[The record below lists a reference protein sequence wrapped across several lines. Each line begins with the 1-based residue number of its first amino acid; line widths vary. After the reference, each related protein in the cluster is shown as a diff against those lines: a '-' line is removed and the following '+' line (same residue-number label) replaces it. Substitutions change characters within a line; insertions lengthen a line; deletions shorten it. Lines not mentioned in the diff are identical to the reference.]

1 MSHTFWR
8 KSSTSFNS
16 YFAAWMRRKIQHME
30 GVSTIN
36 AEDFPLPWWRF
47 QIDNKTRQNKSSSSA
62 ARWAM
67 QSSKASTCHVAT
79 AVMCLLKVST
89 THLSRGQMHG
99 SKEKQK
105 ERKEETRKQGK
116 MDTHVET
123 NTWYMGPTSLL
134 EFWMFQNK
142 FGPHLCVCTI
152 TRNSKLS

>member
-1 MSHTFWR
+1 MLHRCYVLAESVNHPF
-8 KSSTSFNS
+8 
-16 YFAAWMRRKIQHME
+16 IQ
-30 GVSTIN
+30 V
-36 AEDFPLPWWRF
+36 
-47 QIDNKTRQNKSSSSA
+47 
-62 ARWAM
+62 
-67 QSSKASTCHVAT
+67 
-79 AVMCLLKVST
+79 
-89 THLSRGQMHG
+89 QMHG